1 MTLIRQSG
9 IRKALLE
16 RLTARAAG
24 GAAALGAQQA
34 DAEPEM
40 KPDKRFDRIAALA
53 AMVFDAPTAAVF
65 LVDEHGPRP
74 SANFGMDPAAWPRE
88 AALAEAALRVREP
101 VFAEDAGDDP
111 RLRIAP
117 SHSETGPRFYAAAPI
132 KTAEGEVLGLLCVG
146 DPNRRA
152 APTEQQ
158 RRLLCGLADLARDE
172 LARDALVAEARQRSA
187 VDQGRA
193 ELALN
198 AANLGDFEWD
208 IETDTLRLSERAQQ
222 TLGWRVAELTADRH
236 GGLIGLID
244 LEDLEKVEADLLE
257 GLTQRGRFLIE
268 NRLTR
273 PEDGRQI
280 WVMCAGVLVTG
291 PDRRSGKVIGVIEDI
306 SDRKADDQE
315 REALV
320 AELDHRV
327 KNVLA
332 SVQSMAAQSARK
344 ASSMDSFLKTFS
356 GRLKSMASA
365 HQLLTATRWRGAGM
379 HNIAAAELG
388 GLAPGQTR
396 WEGPDI
402 ALTPRATNA
411 MSLALHELATNAVKF
426 GALSTEEGRV
436 DVRWRETAYGGL
448 ELRWEEAGGP
458 TVSPPTRRG
467 FGATLLEK
475 VTGRELEGAVSVDY
489 RREGVRV
496 LVTVGEGAL
505 AKVPQGPST
514 ETPPPPPESLTGA
527 SAGAPDIERATRVE
541 GLRVLIVED
550 ALLLAL
556 ELEAGLQEAG
566 AHVVGCAADVDEAL
580 SLLESTIVDAAVLDA
595 NLNGVSVAP
604 VAEALRGRGIPFVF
618 ATGYGDSKILP
629 EGFDAPIIRKPYDVT
644 QVAAGLAAVTG
655 RV

>member
-1 MTLIRQSG
+1 M
-9 IRKALLE
+9 LE

-24 GAAALGAQQA
+24 GAEAFGVPRPSGAPAL
-34 DAEPEM
+34 
-40 KPDKRFDRIAALA
+40 KPDRRFDRIAALA
-53 AMVFDAPTAAVF
+53 AMIFEAPTAAVF
-65 LVDEHGPRP
+65 LVDDDRPGPT
-74 SANFGMDPAAWPRE
+74 ANFGMDPAAWPRE

-101 VFAEDAGDDP
+101 VFAEDAGLDP
-111 RLRIAP
+111 RLRV
-117 SHSETGPRFYAAAPI
+117 SESLPATGPRFYAAAPI
-132 KTAEGEVLGLLCVG
+132 KSVAGEVLGLLCVG
-146 DPNRRA
+146 DPQRRA
-152 APTEQQ
+152 APSEQQ

-172 LARDALVAEARQRSA
+172 LARDAIVAEARQRSA
-187 VDQGRA
+187 IDQGRA

-198 AANLGDFEWD
+198 AADLGEFEWD
-208 IETDTLRLSERAQQ
+208 IGPDVVRLSVRVQQ
-222 TLGWRVAELTADRH
+222 TLGWDVAELAGDQD
-236 GGLIGLID
+236 GGLFALID
-244 LEDLEKVEADLLE
+244 DEDRGGVRETLLEDLIR
-257 GLTQRGRFLIE
+257 RGRFVFESRI
-268 NRLTR
+268 NRPL
-273 PEDGRQI
+273 DGRQI
-280 WVMCAGVLVTG
+280 WIECAGVLVTG
-291 PDRRSGKVIGVIEDI
+291 PDGEPLRITGVIQDI
-306 SDRKADDQE
+306 TARKAADQE

-344 ASSMDSFLKTFS
+344 ASSMDGFLKTFS

-436 DVRWRETAYGGL
+436 EVRWRQTPSGGL
-448 ELRWEEAGGP
+448 ELRWEESDGP
-458 TVSPPTRRG
+458 PVSPPTRRG

-475 VTGRELEGAVSVDY
+475 VTGRELEGAVGVEY

-496 LVTVGEGAL
+496 LVTVGESAL
-505 AKVPQGPST
+505 ARAPQTPSRPA
-514 ETPPPPPESLTGA
+514 EPPAPESLTGA
-527 SAGAPDIERATRVE
+527 SAGAPYVEGASRVE

-566 AHVVGCAADVDEAL
+566 ARVVGCAADVNEAMRM
-580 SLLESTIVDAAVLDA
+580 LETMTIDAAVLDA

-604 VAEALRGRGIPFVF
+604 VAEALRTRGVPFVF
-618 ATGYGDSKILP
+618 ATGYGDSKTLP

-644 QVAAGLAAVTG
+644 QVAAGLAEVTG
-655 RV
+655 RL

>member
-1 MTLIRQSG
+1 M
-9 IRKALLE
+9 LE
-16 RLTARAAG
+16 RLSERAAG
-24 GAAALGAQQA
+24 GAAALGAQRSGVQ
-34 DAEPEM
+34 PEI
-40 KPDKRFDRIAALA
+40 KSDRRFDRIAALA
-53 AMVFDAPTAAVF
+53 ALVFDAPTAAVF
-65 LVDEHGPRP
+65 LVDDDGPRP

-88 AALAEAALRVREP
+88 AALAEAALKVREP
-101 VFAEDAGDDP
+101 VFADDAGEDP

-117 SHSETGPRFYAAAPI
+117 SLPAIGPRFYAAAPI
-132 KTAEGEVLGLLCVG
+132 KTIEGEVLGVLCVG
-146 DPNRRA
+146 DSQRRA

-172 LARDALVAEARQRSA
+172 LARDTLIAEARQRSA
-187 VDQGRA
+187 EDQGRA

-208 IETDTLRLSERAQQ
+208 IEADTIRLSDRVQQ
-222 TLGWRVAELTADRH
+222 TLGWHVSKLMADRVD
-236 GGLIGLID
+236 GLLDLID
-244 LEDLEKVEADLLE
+244 AEDAAETQAALLD
-257 GLTQRGRFLIE
+257 GLTQRGRFVVE
-268 NRLTR
+268 CRVNR
-273 PEDGRQI
+273 PEDGRRF
-280 WVMCAGVLVTG
+280 WAMCAGVLVTG
-291 PDRRSGKVIGVIEDI
+291 PNGESRKVIGVIQDI

-396 WEGPDI
+396 WERPDI

-448 ELRWEEAGGP
+448 ELRWEEGGGP
-458 TVSPPTRRG
+458 VVASPTRRG
-467 FGATLLEK
+467 FGATLLDK

-496 LVTVGEGAL
+496 LVTVGQGAL
-505 AKVPQGPST
+505 AKAPQGPST
-514 ETPPPPPESLTGA
+514 EEPPPPQESLTGA

-566 AHVVGCAADVDEAL
+566 AQVVGCAADVDEAL
-580 SLLESTIVDAAVLDA
+580 SLLDSTTIDAAVLDA

-604 VAEALRGRGIPFVF
+604 VAEVLRERGIPFVF